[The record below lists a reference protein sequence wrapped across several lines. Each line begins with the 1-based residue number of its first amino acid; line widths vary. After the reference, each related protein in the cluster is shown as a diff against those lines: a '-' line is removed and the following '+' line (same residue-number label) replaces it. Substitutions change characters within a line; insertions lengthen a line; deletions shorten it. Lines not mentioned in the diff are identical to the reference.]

1 MGNMEKLATNLSAHL
16 VQLEKYRTNLPLYTP
31 TGKALFAHQLE
42 LQIAIFKA
50 LVEEWELT
58 RLPEI

>member
-1 MGNMEKLATNLSAHL
+1 MGNMEKLATDLSAHL
-16 VQLEKYRTNLPLYTP
+16 VQLEKYRTNLPFYTP
-31 TGKALFAHQLE
+31 TGKALFARQLK
-42 LQIAIFKA
+42 LQIAIFNA